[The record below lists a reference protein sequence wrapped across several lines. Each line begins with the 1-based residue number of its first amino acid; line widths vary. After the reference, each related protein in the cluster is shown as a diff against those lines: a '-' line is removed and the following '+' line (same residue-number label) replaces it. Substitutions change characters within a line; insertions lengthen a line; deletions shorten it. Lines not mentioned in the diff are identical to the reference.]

1 MSLLE
6 KVLGM
11 CGLNDQISQEIKGVL
26 EWVEQQGG
34 VHAIVEHLQSGEFS
48 EVVNSWLGDEK
59 NVALS
64 KDIVERMF
72 NSASIQQLASGM
84 GINTNDALELLV
96 KYLPQLVDKAS
107 PAGTVDKQ
115 ADLASIVSQLVH

>member
-11 CGLNDQISQEIKGVL
+11 CGLNVRTTQEVKGVL

-34 VHAIVEHLQSGEFS
+34 LHAIVDHLQRGEFS
-48 EVVNSWLGDEK
+48 EVVNSWLGDEN

-64 KDIVERMF
+64 SDIVGKMF
-72 NSASIQQLASGM
+72 NSEAIEQLASKM
-84 GINTNDALELLV
+84 GISTGNAQDLLA
-96 KYLPQLVDKAS
+96 KYLPPLIDKAS
-107 PAGTVDKQ
+107 SAGAVDKK
-115 ADLASIVSQLVH
+115 ADLTSIMGQLTS

>member
-26 EWVEQQGG
+26 EWVDQQGG

-72 NSASIQQLASGM
+72 NSASIQQLANGM

-96 KYLPQLVDKAS
+96 KYFPQLVDKAS